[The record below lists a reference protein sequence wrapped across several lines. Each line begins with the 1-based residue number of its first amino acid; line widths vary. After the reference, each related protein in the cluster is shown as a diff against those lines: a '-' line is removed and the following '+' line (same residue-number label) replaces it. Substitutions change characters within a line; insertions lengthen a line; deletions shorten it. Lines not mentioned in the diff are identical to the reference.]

1 MAIVTPN
8 NGGGGYEYHFVA
20 TPADWLMCNICHY
33 PSRDPYLSG
42 CCGHT
47 FCKSCLESA
56 KKATTISN
64 ACPICRDEEFATM
77 PNKQAD
83 RTVRSLHVFCT
94 NKEKGCEWQGEVNN
108 IVGHV
113 TNSDGCQFEEVIC
126 PNGCGMCVQRQY
138 LSSHVE
144 DECVCRLVDCQYC
157 HITGEH
163 QLIEGEH
170 KEQCPKFPIA
180 CPNKCE
186 VDNIPREDID
196 EHRKMCPLE
205 EVTCPNDCGATLQ
218 RRYIRTH
225 IKMECPRLK
234 VECQH
239 CHITGEQQFIE
250 GEHKKQCP
258 KLPIACPNKCEVGS
272 VPRDDVEEHKKMC
285 PLELIQCEY
294 QVVGCEER
302 MTRKDQKK
310 HNKEKMEEHL
320 SFAICQLTKAQHNLA
335 SSQVEA
341 VNSREELTAKTI
353 QVGKDLATTK
363 QQLTSTQI
371 DTVKTIDRLIQ
382 RLQQTERDLATKQE
396 LTTRQLEKCKDDL
409 TVKVEQVEK
418 ESKEQL
424 AVTENNLT
432 LKLQQTENDLTT
444 TKQELA
450 ATKQN
455 FKDDLKVSKD
465 ENKRTID
472 KIEEEMIKSFADQSK
487 TLADMNA
494 NLTNIQ
500 EEDRKWKD
508 VLIQRLEKTKDELSQ
523 KLTNTKRDLNTTK
536 QQLAVT
542 KDDLSLKLQQAEND
556 LATTKQELAATK
568 ENLRTELKV
577 SQEENKSTTDKLEG
591 KMKKNFDNESKKLAD
606 MNTNLMNTQEES
618 RKWKDDLIQQL
629 AVTKQE
635 TKKTVDDLTQR
646 LIASQ
651 QEVKKT
657 KNELTQKLINTER
670 DLNTTKQQLI
680 ASQQEMKKIKNEL
693 TQKLVNTDRELNTT
707 KQQLVASQQEV
718 KKTKNELTQKLTN
731 TEREL
736 NTTKQQLA
744 KTCLNLVKA
753 VKEHT
758 TLAANTDEALA
769 KLETKFQTKITEI
782 ETAAQK
788 RITEL
793 ENNTKLLSSDWS
805 SIIST
810 SSSRLPSGDQVVPVI
825 VKMSEYTKKKSN
837 YVIWYS
843 DSFYTHHKGYRMT
856 LQIRAA
862 GWSDGRGT
870 HLSVGL
876 FLMKGPYD
884 DQLRWPLKG
893 HCEVKL
899 LNQIS
904 NSEHHLGNGKYQDS
918 DHKRVTSRER
928 SGWFMWYSF
937 QFISNED
944 LHKIT
949 PTCQYLKDDN
959 IFITVDYKLD

>member
-8 NGGGGYEYHFVA
+8 NGGGGYEYHFVT

-47 FCKSCLESA
+47 FCKSCLEGA
-56 KKATTISN
+56 KKATTISD

-108 IVGHV
+108 IVSHV
-113 TNSDGCQFEEVIC
+113 TNSDGCQFEDVIC
-126 PNGCGMCVQRQY
+126 SNGCGMCVQRQY

-144 DECVCRLVDCQYC
+144 DECVCRMVDCQYC
-157 HITGEH
+157 HVTGENRF
-163 QLIEGEH
+163 IKGEH
-170 KEQCPKFPIA
+170 KDQCPKFPIA

-186 VDNIPREDID
+186 ADNIPREDID
-196 EHRKMCPLE
+196 EHRKICPLE
-205 EVTCPNDCGATLQ
+205 EVTCPNDCGMTLQ
-218 RRYIRTH
+218 RQYIHTH

-234 VECQH
+234 IECQH

-250 GEHKKQCP
+250 GEHKEQCP
-258 KLPIACPNKCEVGS
+258 KFPIACPNKCEVGS

-294 QVVGCEER
+294 HVVGCEER
-302 MTRKDQKK
+302 MARKDQKK

-320 SFAICQLTKAQHNLA
+320 SFAIHRLTKAQHDLT
-335 SSQVEA
+335 SSQVEVA
-341 VNSREELTAKTI
+341 NSREELIAKTTQI
-353 QVGKDLATTK
+353 GKDLATTK

-371 DTVKTIDRLIQ
+371 DTVKAIDRLIQ

-396 LTTRQLEKCKDDL
+396 LTTRQLEKYKDDF
-409 TVKVEQVEK
+409 TVKAEQVEK
-418 ESKEQL
+418 ESKERL
-424 AVTENNLT
+424 EVTENNLT

-444 TKQELA
+444 TKQELT

-455 FKDDLKVSKD
+455 FKDDLKVSK
-465 ENKRTID
+465 EESKRTID
-472 KIEEEMIKSFADQSK
+472 KIEEEIKKSFADQSK
-487 TLADMNA
+487 TLTDMNE

-508 VLIQRLEKTKDELSQ
+508 DLIQQLVVTKQEIEKTKDELAQ

-536 QQLAVT
+536 QQIAAT
-542 KDDLSLKLQQAEND
+542 EDDLSRKLKQTENN
-556 LATTKQELAATK
+556 LTTTKQELVATK
-568 ENLRTELKV
+568 ENLRTTKDELKV
-577 SQEENKSTTDKLEG
+577 SQEENKRTTDKLEE
-591 KMKKNFDNESKKLAD
+591 KMRKKFDDESKKLVD

-629 AVTKQE
+629 VVTKQE
-635 TKKTVDDLTQR
+635 AKKTVDDLTQR
-646 LIASQ
+646 L
-651 QEVKKT
+651 
-657 KNELTQKLINTER
+657 
-670 DLNTTKQQLI
+670 
-680 ASQQEMKKIKNEL
+680 
-693 TQKLVNTDRELNTT
+693 
-707 KQQLVASQQEV
+707 VASQQE
-718 KKTKNELTQKLTN
+718 TKNELTQKLTN

-736 NTTKQQLA
+736 NTTKQQIA
-744 KTCLNLVKA
+744 TTCQNLTKA
-753 VKEHT
+753 EKEHT

-769 KLETKFQTKITEI
+769 KLEIKLQTKITKI

-793 ENNTKLLSSDWS
+793 ETKLENNTKLLFSDWS

-810 SSSRLPSGDQVVPVI
+810 SSSRLLSGDQVVPVI
-825 VKMSEYTKKKSN
+825 MKMSEYTKKKSCKV
-837 YVIWYS
+837 YWYS
-843 DSFYTHHKGYRMT
+843 DSFYTHHKGYRMI
-856 LQIRAA
+856 LYIIPA
-862 GWSDGRGT
+862 GYSDGRGT

-876 FLMKGPYD
+876 VLMKGPYD

-904 NSEHHLGNGKYQDS
+904 NSEHHLGNGKHQDS
-918 DHKRVTSRER
+918 GHMRVTSGER
-928 SGWFMWYSF
+928 STKYMWYSN

-959 IFITVDYKLD
+959 IFIKVDYKLD

>member
-1 MAIVTPN
+1 MVTIYACFFYYQVYKSSLEVMAIATPN

-20 TPADWLMCNICHY
+20 TPADWLVCNICHY

-47 FCKSCLESA
+47 FCKSCLEGA
-56 KKATTISN
+56 KKATTISD
-64 ACPICRDEEFATM
+64 ACPICRNEEFATM

-83 RTVRSLHVFCT
+83 RIVRSLHVFCT

-108 IVGHV
+108 IVSHI
-113 TNSDGCQFEEVIC
+113 TNSGGCQFEEEIC
-126 PNGCGMCVQRQY
+126 TNGCRMRVQRQY

-144 DECVCRLVDCQYC
+144 DECVCRMVDCQYC

-163 QLIEGEH
+163 QFIEGEH

-186 VDNIPREDID
+186 VDKIPHEDID

-205 EVTCPNDCGATLQ
+205 EVTCPNDCGATFQ
-218 RRYIRTH
+218 RRYIHTH
-225 IKMECPRLK
+225 IKMECPCIK

-239 CHITGEQQFIE
+239 CHIKGEQQFIK
-250 GEHKKQCP
+250 GEHKEQCP
-258 KLPIACPNKCEVGS
+258 KFPIACPNKCEVGS
-272 VPRDDVEEHKKMC
+272 VPRDDVEEHMKMC
-285 PLELIQCEY
+285 PLELIQCKY
-294 QVVGCEER
+294 HMVGCEER

-310 HNKEKMEEHL
+310 HNKEMMEEHL
-320 SFAICQLTKAQHNLA
+320 SFMKRQLAKAQHNLA

-341 VNSREELTAKTI
+341 VNSREELTAKTTQI
-353 QVGKDLATTK
+353 GKDLATTK

-371 DTVKTIDRLIQ
+371 DTVKTTDRLIQ

-396 LTTRQLEKCKDDL
+396 LTTRQLEKYKDDL

-455 FKDDLKVSKD
+455 FKDDFKVSK
-465 ENKRTID
+465 EESKRTID

-487 TLADMNA
+487 TLADMNT

-508 VLIQRLEKTKDELSQ
+508 DLIQRLE
-523 KLTNTKRDLNTTK
+523 
-536 QQLAVT
+536 
-542 KDDLSLKLQQAEND
+542 
-556 LATTKQELAATK
+556 
-568 ENLRTELKV
+568 
-577 SQEENKSTTDKLEG
+577 
-591 KMKKNFDNESKKLAD
+591 
-606 MNTNLMNTQEES
+606 
-618 RKWKDDLIQQL
+618 
-629 AVTKQE
+629 
-635 TKKTVDDLTQR
+635 
-646 LIASQ
+646 
-651 QEVKKT
+651 
-657 KNELTQKLINTER
+657 
-670 DLNTTKQQLI
+670 
-680 ASQQEMKKIKNEL
+680 
-693 TQKLVNTDRELNTT
+693 
-707 KQQLVASQQEV
+707 
-718 KKTKNELTQKLTN
+718 KTKNELTQKLTN

-744 KTCLNLVKA
+744 TTCQNLTKA
-753 VKEHT
+753 EKEHT

-793 ENNTKLLSSDWS
+793 DQRNAKLLFSDWP

-810 SSSRLPSGDQVVPVI
+810 SSSRLSSGDQVVPVI
-825 VKMSEYTKKKSN
+825 VKMSEYTKKKSDVVN
-837 YVIWYS
+837 WYS

-856 LQIRAA
+856 LCIVAA
-862 GWSDGRGT
+862 GWGDGRGT

-904 NSEHHLGNGKYQDS
+904 NSEHHLGNGKCVDVG
-918 DHKRVTSRER
+918 HKRFTSRER
-928 SGWFMWYSF
+928 SDYYMWYSN

-949 PTCQYLKDDN
+949 PTWQYLKDNN
-959 IFITVDYKLD
+959 IFIKVDYKLD

>member
-1 MAIVTPN
+1 MAIATPN

-47 FCKSCLESA
+47 FCKSCLEGA
-56 KKATTISN
+56 KKATTISD
-64 ACPICRDEEFATM
+64 ACPICRNEEFPTV

-108 IVGHV
+108 IVSHV

-126 PNGCGMCVQRQY
+126 TNGCRMCVQRQY

-144 DECVCRLVDCQYC
+144 DECVCRMVDCQYC

-170 KEQCPKFPIA
+170 KDQCPKFPIA

-186 VDNIPREDID
+186 VDNISREDID

-205 EVTCPNDCGATLQ
+205 EVTCPNDCETSLQ
-218 RRYIRTH
+218 RRYIHTH

-250 GEHKKQCP
+250 GEHKEQCP
-258 KLPIACPNKCEVGS
+258 KFPVACPNNCEVGS

-294 QVVGCEER
+294 HMVGCEER
-302 MTRKDQKK
+302 MARKDQKK

-341 VNSREELTAKTI
+341 VNSREELTAKTTQI
-353 QVGKDLATTK
+353 GKDLVTTK

-382 RLQQTERDLATKQE
+382 RLQQTERDFATKQE
-396 LTTRQLEKCKDDL
+396 LTTHQLEKYKDDL
-409 TVKVEQVEK
+409 TAKVEQVEK

-424 AVTENNLT
+424 AITENNLT

-444 TKQELA
+444 TKQELV

-455 FKDDLKVSKD
+455 FKDDLKVSKE

-472 KIEEEMIKSFADQSK
+472 KIEEEMIKSFVDQSK
-487 TLADMNA
+487 TLADMNT

-500 EEDRKWKD
+500 EEERKWKD
-508 VLIQRLEKTKDELSQ
+508 DLIQQLEKTKDELGQ

-542 KDDLSLKLQQAEND
+542 KDDLSIKLQQTEND
-556 LATTKQELAATK
+556 LTATKQELVATK
-568 ENLRTELKV
+568 ENLRTTKDELKV
-577 SQEENKSTTDKLEG
+577 SQEESKRATDKLER
-591 KMKKNFDNESKKLAD
+591 KMRKKFDDESKKLAD

-629 AVTKQE
+629 AATKQE
-635 TKKTVDDLTQR
+635 AKKTVDDLTQR

-651 QEVKKT
+651 QEA
-657 KNELTQKLINTER
+657 R
-670 DLNTTKQQLI
+670 
-680 ASQQEMKKIKNEL
+680 
-693 TQKLVNTDRELNTT
+693 
-707 KQQLVASQQEV
+707 
-718 KKTKNELTQKLTN
+718 KTKNELTQKLTN
-731 TEREL
+731 TERDL

-744 KTCLNLVKA
+744 TTCQNLTKA
-753 VKEHT
+753 EKKHT
-758 TLAANTDEALA
+758 TLAANTDGALA
-769 KLETKFQTKITEI
+769 KLETKFQTNITGI

-793 ENNTKLLSSDWS
+793 EQKNEMLHLFIGKDTLQYYTNINTMAAKLSS
-805 SIIST
+805 
-810 SSSRLPSGDQVVPVI
+810 GDRVVPVI
-825 VKMSEYTKKKSN
+825 VKMSEYTKKKSDD
-837 YVIWYS
+837 VHWFS

-856 LQIRAA
+856 LLIKAT
-862 GWSDGRGT
+862 GYSDGRGT

-876 FLMKGPYD
+876 VLMKGPYD
-884 DQLRWPLKG
+884 DQLSWSWG
-893 HCEVKL
+893 GYYNVKLML

-904 NSEHHLGNGKYQDS
+904 NSEHLARNMSMDLHDQ
-918 DHKRVTSRER
+918 RVTSGER
-928 SGWFMWYSF
+928 STNYNSYP
-937 QFISNED
+937 FISNED

-959 IFITVDYKLD
+959 IFIKVDIFDYTYYMEEVD